1 MGLGAGSRAGCL
13 WAARRSAPLT
23 PCRGK
28 YAQMWLKVRHLS
40 AFSHGG
46 QNVTSELAAGVDF
59 QVRQRVDS
67 NGRQAPVCRKAPT
80 NSPED
85 PEMMTRQYKRM
96 CAAGDLAVSQAE
108 ELKQALDDLISNKF
122 TVGDHHFTL
131 HVLA

>member
-85 PEMMTRQYKRM
+85 PKKETGSACLSGR
-96 CAAGDLAVSQAE
+96 A
-108 ELKQALDDLISNKF
+108 LKPRLL
-122 TVGDHHFTL
+122 GGRGL
-131 HVLA
+131 HVGLAFS

>member
-85 PEMMTRQYKRM
+85 PFF
-96 CAAGDLAVSQAE
+96 S
-108 ELKQALDDLISNKF
+108 ALSMRHRPGL
-122 TVGDHHFTL
+122 
-131 HVLA
+131 